1 MRILHVI
8 TSLYTGGA
16 ESLVMQ
22 IVPRMIAHGH
32 DVEVALF
39 DGTETA
45 FRRQI
50 EAAGVK
56 VHAFSVGGSM
66 YNPAYIFKLRRLM
79 KQFDIVHTHN
89 TSPQWFA
96 ALGGIGMKCALVTTE
111 HSTSNR
117 RRTWKMFSMLDRW
130 MYGRYA
136 HVICISEKAEKMLR
150 SYIHSDSSA
159 ISTIHNG
166 IDVER
171 FMNARPIPDFKAGL
185 PAGARAITMVAGFRW
200 EKDQDTLIRAMKLL
214 PAHFHLF
221 LVGQGVRRP
230 ECEALARAEHVADR
244 VHFLG
249 LRMDVPSIL
258 KSSDYVVM
266 SSHFEGLSLSSLEGM
281 AVGKPFLASDVDG
294 LREVVSGAG
303 VLFTHGS
310 PESFAGEILRL
321 EGDGEL
327 REKTTRACQSRA
339 LQYDISRMVEEYEK
353 VYSTHK

>member
-79 KQFDIVHTHN
+79 KRFDIVHTHN

-136 HVICISEKAEKMLR
+136 HAICISEKAEKMLR

-171 FMNARPIPDFKAGL
+171 FMNARPISDFKAGL
-185 PAGARAITMVAGFRW
+185 PAGTRAITMVAGFRW

-214 PAHFHLF
+214 PADFHLF

-230 ECEALARAEHVADR
+230 ECEALARAEQVADR

-294 LREVVSGAG
+294 LREVVKGAG
-303 VLFTHGS
+303 ILFPHADS
-310 PESFAGEILRL
+310 HALAREILRL
-321 EGDGEL
+321 ENSMDEYEAVADRCRL
-327 REKTTRACQSRA
+327 RASKF
-339 LQYDISRMVEEYEK
+339 DISKMVEGYIDI
-353 VYSTHK
+353 YNSL

>member
-32 DVEVALF
+32 EVEVALF

-56 VHAFSVGGSM
+56 VHAFSMGGSV
-66 YNPAYIFKLRRLM
+66 YNPIYILKLRRLM
-79 KQFDIVHTHN
+79 KRFDIVHTHN
-89 TSPQWFA
+89 TSPQLFA
-96 ALGGIGMKCALVTTE
+96 ALAGIGMECVLCTTE

-117 RRTWKMFSMLDRW
+117 RRTWKIFSLLDRW

-150 SYIHSDSSA
+150 SFIHSDSSA

-171 FMNARPIPDFKAGL
+171 FMNACPIPDFKARL
-185 PAGARAITMVAGFRW
+185 PAGTRAITMVAGFRW
-200 EKDQDTLIRAMKLL
+200 EKDQDTLIRAMRLL
-214 PAHFHLF
+214 PGDFHLF
-221 LVGQGVRRP
+221 LVGQGVRRQ
-230 ECEALARAEHVADR
+230 ECEALAHAEQVAER

-294 LREVVSGAG
+294 LHEVVKGAG
-303 VLFTHGS
+303 ILFPHGDS
-310 PESFAGEILRL
+310 KALACEILRL
-321 EGDGEL
+321 ENSMDEYEVVADRCRL
-327 REKTTRACQSRA
+327 RASKF
-339 LQYDISRMVEEYEK
+339 DISKMVEGYIDI
-353 VYSTHK
+353 YNSL